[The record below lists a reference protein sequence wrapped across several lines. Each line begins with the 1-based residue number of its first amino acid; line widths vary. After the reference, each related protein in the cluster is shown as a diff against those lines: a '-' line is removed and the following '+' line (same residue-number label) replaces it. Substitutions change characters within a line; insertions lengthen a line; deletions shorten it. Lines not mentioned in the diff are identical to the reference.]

1 MTDRPVITDDQRR
14 AALQQRLL
22 LDDTTGHSVIEV
34 ADAVVGL
41 HATIPST
48 VHLSAWAR
56 GIADG
61 PEPVEAAL
69 YRDRAVVKQLAMR
82 RTLFVMSRPVLAEAV
97 GAVGSRVAASERTN
111 MLRDLR
117 RSDDVSDPEA
127 WLVAAHDAVLA
138 EFGDGAAF
146 SASELRKR
154 LPDFD
159 IEVMISPGKSY
170 GGLSPLLPRML
181 NFMAA
186 AGEVVR
192 GPNDAAWHR
201 SRPSWTAMATWLG
214 EPLPHVDPHAG
225 HIALVERWL
234 RQYGPGTETDLV
246 WWLGTTKSAVRKALA
261 ALDVRE
267 ADLSNGVG
275 YLLADDPLLDGAVDA
290 VEPRALLLPTLDPAT
305 MGWKERDFYLGEHAP
320 ELFDRNGN
328 GGQTAWWDGRIVGG
342 WVLDDNG
349 VRVVPLE
356 DLSADAVVALNARAA
371 ELTDWLGDHRPT
383 SSFPSPLMRRG

>member
-1 MTDRPVITDDQRR
+1 
-14 AALQQRLL
+14 
-22 LDDTTGHSVIEV
+22 
-34 ADAVVGL
+34 
-41 HATIPST
+41 
-48 VHLSAWAR
+48 
-56 GIADG
+56 
-61 PEPVEAAL
+61 
-69 YRDRAVVKQLAMR
+69 
-82 RTLFVMSRPVLAEAV
+82 
-97 GAVGSRVAASERTN
+97 
-111 MLRDLR
+111 
-117 RSDDVSDPEA
+117 
-127 WLVAAHDAVLA
+127 
-138 EFGDGAAF
+138 
-146 SASELRKR
+146 
-154 LPDFD
+154 
-159 IEVMISPGKSY
+159 
-170 GGLSPLLPRML
+170 
-181 NFMAA
+181 
-186 AGEVVR
+186 
-192 GPNDAAWHR
+192 
-201 SRPSWTAMATWLG
+201 
-214 EPLPHVDPHAG
+214 
-225 HIALVERWL
+225 IALVERWL